1 MRQSASTTISG
12 RMSPPAIAPS
22 GAPLC
27 LMENTS
33 PRIRGGVTLPS
44 TSLPEGVFGPYPA
57 PMSTALNA
65 IHQGLAVRVSS
76 SAVAE
81 STSAIWLV
89 RIGPSRWMTPPEAA
103 EVNIA
108 APKMNEV

>member
-1 MRQSASTTISG
+1 MPAGGSVP
-12 RMSPPAIAPS
+12 PPAIAPS

-33 PRIRGGVTLPS
+33 PRMRGGVTRPG

-57 PMSTALNA
+57 PMSTALKA
-65 IHQGLAVRVSS
+65 IHRGLAVRVSS

-81 STSAIWLV
+81 NTSPIWLV
-89 RIGPSRWMTPPEAA
+89 RTGPSR
-103 EVNIA
+103 
-108 APKMNEV
+108 